1 MTRRH
6 RITPSFRY
14 PVEPIHR
21 RTFNAVPWL
30 VRCSLLAGMLVLTR
44 LLGVSP

>member
-6 RITPSFRY
+6 RVTPTFRY
-14 PVEPIHR
+14 PPEKFYR

-30 VRCSLLAGMLVLTR
+30 VRGALLAGVLVLTR